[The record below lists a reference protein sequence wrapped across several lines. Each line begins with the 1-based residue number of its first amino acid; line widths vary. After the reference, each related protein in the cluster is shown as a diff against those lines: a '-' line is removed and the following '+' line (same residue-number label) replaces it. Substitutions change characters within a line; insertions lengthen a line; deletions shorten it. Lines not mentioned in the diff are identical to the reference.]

1 MNNIKRSNIYVIGF
15 PEEKESVKVINKTY
29 QNLVKDSNLQI
40 QEVQQTLSRINT

>member
-1 MNNIKRSNIYVIGF
+1 MNNIKRSNICVIGV
-15 PEEKESVKVINKTY
+15 PEESVKVMDKSY